1 MRQLIEDA
9 MNRGMTFALTELNAE
24 RERTG
29 LAAIEVVADPEL
41 RRKLTPQH
49 PFGCKRP
56 LLSND
61 FYPAFN
67 DPRLELVTDSIERI
81 TPTGVVT
88 TDGVEREVDVLVLAT
103 GYAATKF
110 VTTID
115 ITGRD
120 GVSIHEAWRDG
131 ARAYMGVT
139 TSGFPNLFMLYG
151 PNMNNGSIIQMI
163 EYQVEHVIEIL
174 TTMADE
180 DLSWIDVRPEAM
192 ERFNVEVQRAIDG
205 IDVWNTNCN
214 TYYRS
219 PDGRIVTQWP
229 FSMLEYRDMSVP
241 VDWEA
246 FQRVPGKVTT

>member
-1 MRQLIEDA
+1 
-9 MNRGMTFALTELNAE
+9 
-24 RERTG
+24 
-29 LAAIEVVADPEL
+29 
-41 RRKLTPQH
+41 
-49 PFGCKRP
+49 
-56 LLSND
+56 
-61 FYPAFN
+61 
-67 DPRLELVTDSIERI
+67 
-81 TPTGVVT
+81 
-88 TDGVEREVDVLVLAT
+88 
-103 GYAATKF
+103 

-163 EYQVEHVIEIL
+163 EYQIEHVIEIL